1 MEAKKKKRAEH
12 YYCGLSMFPE
22 KRLDPIGN
30 YWPVSME
37 DDDRSFIVLTET
49 KLIKEE
55 VCGRKSRAQPTH

>member
-1 MEAKKKKRAEH
+1 
-12 YYCGLSMFPE
+12 MFPE

-37 DDDRSFIVLTET
+37 DDDRPFIVLTET